1 MRKFL
6 NPQLKRVGR
15 SNSPSKKTEPL
26 EHNAAASWWDRKK
39 FYISTL
45 PRNHPRLQ
53 REPENTPQM
62 PQPPPDIASYLLGPW
77 ALAQLFS
84 LGGQYLEQKEMDRM
98 TSTVRVFARAKPED
112 KLEIWV
118 DGLDLIWFD
127 LRDLDWLDDET
138 FFHSLIFEN
147 VFLFPMTVETQISKL
162 IWRAGLW
169 FFCITTTVEI

>member
-26 EHNAAASWWDRKK
+26 KYNAAASWWDRKK

-45 PRNHPRLQ
+45 PRNHPILQ

-62 PQPPPDIASYLLGPW
+62 PQPPPEIASYLLGPGVT
-77 ALAQLFS
+77 LAQLFS

-118 DGLDLIWFD
+118 DLD
-127 LRDLDWLDDET
+127 LRDLMY
-138 FFHSLIFEN
+138 SI
-147 VFLFPMTVETQISKL
+147 
-162 IWRAGLW
+162 
-169 FFCITTTVEI
+169 